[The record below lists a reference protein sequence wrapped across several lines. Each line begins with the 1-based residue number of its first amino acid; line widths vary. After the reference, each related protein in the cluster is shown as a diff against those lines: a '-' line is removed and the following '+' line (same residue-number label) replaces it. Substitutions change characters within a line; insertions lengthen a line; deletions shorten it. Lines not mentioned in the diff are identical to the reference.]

1 MAARYLSSVFV
12 LLFSASVDSRTA
24 EDPDSVTAALD
35 FSHATSLTA
44 ASVGD
49 RVAWVSH
56 YRGVRNVWVAEGPD
70 WQGQVITAFE
80 ADDGQEITALAF
92 TPDGESVLYLRG
104 GRANSSGEFPNPTSD
119 PEGVK
124 QTLWLAPFDGTE
136 APRTLADTGAF
147 DVFPDGKKVA
157 YLKDKQVWVMP
168 LAHGPDDTSSS
179 EDTEEAAPPAAA
191 DAGDRNGAEQAFS
204 VRRGVARFIISPDGS
219 HIAFVSDRGDHSFV
233 GVYEM
238 ASNSL
243 TWLDPS
249 VDHDTYP
256 AWSPDSKRVAF
267 LRFPHEA
274 QVLPFMPRREGLPWS
289 IHVGDARSGETREI
303 FRASPGPGSA
313 PGAGYWF
320 VGDRLWWG
328 ADERIVFTWEKT
340 GRLHLW
346 SIAASGGEPVDL
358 TPGEGVVQYAEIT
371 PDRQAML
378 VASNHGDIDR
388 RHIWR
393 SEVGGGAFTRLT
405 NGDGIEWAPKV
416 TAASK
421 TLAFLA
427 SGARQP
433 AHAAVSTRSG
443 RRVLAEAA
451 GDTFPEES
459 LVTPEP
465 VTFQASDGMTVPGQ
479 LFAPPR
485 RCGKG
490 PHPGLLFLHGGSRRQ
505 MMLGFHP
512 SNYYSNAYAFNQMM
526 ARRCFVVLA
535 VNFRSGVGYG
545 LEFREALDY
554 GARGASEFRDV
565 LGGGLYLASRADV
578 DENRIGLWGG
588 SYGGYLTAM
597 GLARAPGLF
606 TAGVDLHGVHDWNVV
621 IGNFASNY
629 DPQVRE
635 EFARLAAA
643 SSPISDLSRWRA
655 PVLLIHGD
663 DDRNVPFSES
673 VSLTEALRR
682 QGTPVELLVFP
693 DEVHGFLLHRN
704 WVAAYEAS
712 AAFLERELAVKS
724 P

>member
-1 MAARYLSSVFV
+1 MAARYLFCV
-12 LLFSASVDSRTA
+12 LAALLSASIDSRAA
-24 EDPDSVTAALD
+24 EHHDTVRAALD

-70 WQGQVITAFE
+70 WKGQAITTFE

-92 TPDGESVLYLRG
+92 KPDGESVLYLRG
-104 GRANSSGEFPNPTSD
+104 GRANSNGEFPNPTSD
-119 PEGVK
+119 PDGAK
-124 QTLWLAPFDGTE
+124 QTLWLVPFDGAE
-136 APRTLADTGAF
+136 APRRLVDTGAF
-147 DVFPDGKKVA
+147 EVFPDGKKVA
-157 YLKDKQVWVMP
+157 YLKDKQVWAMP
-168 LAHGPDDTSSS
+168 LTHGPVDASSS
-179 EDTEEAAPPAAA
+179 NDTDESAAPAAA
-191 DAGDRNGAEQAFS
+191 EADDRNGAEQIFS
-204 VRRGVARFIISPDGS
+204 VRRGVARFNISPDGS
-219 HIAFVSDRGDHSFV
+219 RIAFVSDRGDHSFV

-238 ASNSL
+238 ASKAL

-249 VDHDTYP
+249 VDHDNSP

-267 LRFPHEA
+267 RRFPHEA
-274 QVLPFMPRREGLPWS
+274 QILPFMPRREGLPWS

-303 FRASPGPGSA
+303 FRAAPGPGSA

-371 PDRQAML
+371 PNRRAML

-405 NGDGIEWAPKV
+405 NGDSIEWAPKL
-416 TAASK
+416 TAASE

-443 RRVLAEAA
+443 RRILAKAA

-465 VTFQASDGMTVPGQ
+465 VTFQASDGMTIPGQ
-479 LFAPPR
+479 LFTPPR

-512 SNYYSNAYAFNQMM
+512 SNYYSNAYAFNQLM

-554 GARGASEFRDV
+554 GARGAAEFRDV
-565 LGGGLYLASRADV
+565 IGGGLYLASRADV

-588 SYGGYLTAM
+588 SYGGFLTAM
-597 GLARAPGLF
+597 GLARAPELF

-621 IGNFASNY
+621 IGNFESNY
-629 DPQVRE
+629 DPQARE

-643 SSPISDLSRWRA
+643 SSPMSDLSRWRA